1 MGTIADL
8 FGDQLRATVGADD
21 GADGAAGEPAPAS
34 SPGSKADLVEEAAM
48 EAVLEESGLEPGSAR
63 AELTLRGDLDLDDL
77 GLCAVV
83 ARFERAANARC
94 PDAEIEQWRTLGDLL
109 SAARALGGDSGQ

>member
-21 GADGAAGEPAPAS
+21 GADGAAGELAPAS
-34 SPGSKADLVEEAAM
+34 SPGSKADLV
-48 EAVLEESGLEPGSAR
+48 EESGLEPGSAR

-83 ARFERAANARC
+83 ARFERAAGARC

-109 SAARALGGDSGQ
+109 SAARALGGG